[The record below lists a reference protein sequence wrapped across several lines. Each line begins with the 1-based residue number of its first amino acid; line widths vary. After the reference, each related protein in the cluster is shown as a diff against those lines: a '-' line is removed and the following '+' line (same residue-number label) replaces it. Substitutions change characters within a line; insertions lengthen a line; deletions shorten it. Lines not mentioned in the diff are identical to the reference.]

1 MYLYNAVE
9 KLKRIHDQEGKPYMV
24 VDREGRYMTI
34 NVLMD
39 VLVDRYATVEDTPEF
54 NDHYVILDDSIHRIV
69 NECIDWLPVYTVE
82 YDYITEE
89 EV

>member
-9 KLKRIHDQEGKPYMV
+9 KLKRIHDQAGKRYIV
-24 VDREGRYMTI
+24 VYRESNYLTMSA
-34 NVLMD
+34 LMD

-54 NDHYVILDDSIHRIV
+54 NYQYVILDNSIHRIL
-69 NECIDWLPVYTVE
+69 NGCIDWLPVYTVE
-82 YDYITEE
+82 YNITEE

>member
-24 VDREGRYMTI
+24 VDREGNYLTMSA
-34 NVLMD
+34 LMD

-54 NDHYVILDDSIHRIV
+54 NYQYVILDNSIHRIL
-69 NECIDWLPVYTVE
+69 NGCIDWLPVYTVE
-82 YDYITEE
+82 YNITEE